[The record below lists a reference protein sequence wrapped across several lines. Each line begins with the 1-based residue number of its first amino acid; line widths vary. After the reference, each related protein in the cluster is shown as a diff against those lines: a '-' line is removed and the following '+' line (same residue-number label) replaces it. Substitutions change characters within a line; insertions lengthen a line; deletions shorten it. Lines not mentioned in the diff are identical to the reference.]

1 MALLIL
7 EGPWWTPEQKPK
19 RPSVLLFFE
28 GMENYKGNFNI
39 YYSNFYEK
47 CGFVRALEDDLTHT
61 REERLFLYVAAH
73 GYTRMF
79 GGLGARKGMQIST
92 LMREVKKAANYSD
105 IEGVVF
111 GSCNIGLNVD
121 DFIKTVKGSHIAWM
135 FGYMCEIDW
144 MTSTFIDVSIFE
156 YMMGQKKGDLR
167 SGEHIIGTVAAAL
180 NRFNPEFY
188 ICSDENPRVKLKDA
202 IRLVIQPRGRGKK
215 PVDATS
221 RLIEKLGWDRCH
233 G

>member
-19 RPSVLLFFE
+19 RPSV
-28 GMENYKGNFNI
+28 
-39 YYSNFYEK
+39 
-47 CGFVRALEDDLTHT
+47 LTHT

-79 GGLGARKGMQIST
+79 GGLGAKKGMQIST

-121 DFIKTVKGSHIAWM
+121 DFIQTVKGSHIAWM
-135 FGYMCEIDW
+135 FGYTCEIDW

-167 SGEHIIGTVAAAL
+167 SGEHIIETVAAAL
-180 NRFNPEFY
+180 NRFNPEFF
-188 ICSDENPRVKLKDA
+188 ICSEENDRVMLKDA

-215 PVDATS
+215 PIDATS
-221 RLIEKLGWDRCH
+221 RLIEKLEWDRNP